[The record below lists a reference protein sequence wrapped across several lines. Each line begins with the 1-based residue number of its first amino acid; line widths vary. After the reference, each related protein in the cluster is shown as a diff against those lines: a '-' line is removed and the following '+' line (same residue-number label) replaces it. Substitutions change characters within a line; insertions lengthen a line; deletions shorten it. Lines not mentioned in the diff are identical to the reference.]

1 MRYTAL
7 IQKKWKTAKKHF
19 FTNLMAKYSPKDI
32 FNADECGLFYNM
44 LLDKTYIFKGA
55 SCKDIKVNIKKAHHS
70 CVWKLRWHK
79 WVLTSCHRTIK
90 TTILFKNMKCLPS
103 TYSSNKAAWMTCEIF
118 HELQLS
124 LDRRMASKKSKI
136 LLFVNHCPA
145 HPTDGGN
152 FKNMQVVSHSC
163 KHDISFAI
171 YASRYQQGLETEVS

>member
-1 MRYTAL
+1 
-7 IQKKWKTAKKHF
+7 
-19 FTNLMAKYSPKDI
+19 
-32 FNADECGLFYNM
+32 
-44 LLDKTYIFKGA
+44 
-55 SCKDIKVNIKKAHHS
+55 
-70 CVWKLRWHK
+70 
-79 WVLTSCHRTIK
+79 
-90 TTILFKNMKCLPS
+90 
-103 TYSSNKAAWMTCEIF
+103 MTCEIF